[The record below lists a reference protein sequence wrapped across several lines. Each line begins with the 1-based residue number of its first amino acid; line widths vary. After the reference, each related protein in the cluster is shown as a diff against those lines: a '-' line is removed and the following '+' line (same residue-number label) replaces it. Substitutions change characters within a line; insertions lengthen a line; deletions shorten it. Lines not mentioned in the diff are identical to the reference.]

1 MSMWGMHPSINMR
14 CLITTRPFSANGR
27 HSRGSEL
34 ESWRESMDGSQQ
46 CPVGWQLSKSRFVG
60 GVTKKKVIQAKPA
73 PILSDNDK
81 AAYPGNVSRGLLKYL
96 FIGWNHWCFGDQL
109 GPKVKNLRA
118 LHALGKPLCGRL
130 WPHNVCLL
138 LKMCL
143 PYEETFQKLQS
154 VRNVSDKEVAN
165 SNQNE
170 GVDCQSCRLP
180 WPFLSSWVGGKQSKT
195 CTQFRWRSK
204 SDLVSIRKQPT
215 NQQFLNGSF
224 NQPTITNQPL

>member
-1 MSMWGMHPSINMR
+1 VINSDQR
-14 CLITTRPFSANGR
+14 LVICG
-27 HSRGSEL
+27 
-34 ESWRESMDGSQQ
+34 
-46 CPVGWQLSKSRFVG
+46 
-60 GVTKKKVIQAKPA
+60 KVERSSLVP
-73 PILSDNDK
+73 
-81 AAYPGNVSRGLLKYL
+81 R
-96 FIGWNHWCFGDQL
+96 W
-109 GPKVKNLRA
+109 KNLRA
-118 LHALGKPLCGRL
+118 LHPLGKPLCGRL

-143 PYEETFQKLQS
+143 PYEETFKKLQS
-154 VRNVSDKEVAN
+154 VRTVSDKEVAN

-170 GVDCQSCRLP
+170 GVDYQSCRLP

-224 NQPTITNQPL
+224 NQPRITNQPTNLTTLFQLSMVNFGCLPKKHKTTIVFSWLIHFTTHGKRLKC